1 MGIENFLV
9 FGITALVFI
18 ITPGLD
24 TVFVLNKS
32 ISQGRSSGA
41 YAALGINA
49 GVMVHTLF
57 AALGL
62 SFLIAQSP
70 YAFLAIKY
78 LGAAYI
84 IYIGIRQLITIDKSG
99 SMIYPN
105 PISSVKR
112 NFISGFWT
120 NVLNPKVALFFL
132 AFFPQFINP
141 EQIKNPVPFLI
152 LGLSYALMGV
162 VWYLCLSYF
171 AGAFAQKSHNNSKV
185 SIWINKTSGVL
196 FILMGI
202 AIAFQ

>member
-1 MGIENFLV
+1 MGIENFLA

-18 ITPGLD
+18 ITPGMD

-32 ISQGRSSGA
+32 ISQGKLSGA
-41 YAALGINA
+41 YAALGVNA

-57 AALGL
+57 AAVGL

-70 YAFLAIKY
+70 YAFITIKY

-84 IYIGIRQLITIDKSG
+84 IYIGIRQLITINKSG
-99 SMIYPN
+99 STAHQN
-105 PISSVKR
+105 PTISRKGD
-112 NFISGFWT
+112 FISGFWT

-152 LGLSYALMGV
+152 LGLSYAIMGV
-162 VWYLCLSYF
+162 LWYLCLSYF
-171 AGAFAQKSHNNSKV
+171 AGSLSRKSQNSPKV

>member
-1 MGIENFLV
+1 MGIENFLA

-18 ITPGLD
+18 LTPGMD

-41 YAALGINA
+41 YAALGVNA

-57 AALGL
+57 AAVGL

-70 YAFLAIKY
+70 YAFITIKY

-84 IYIGIRQLITIDKSG
+84 IYIGIRQLKTINKSG
-99 SMIYPN
+99 YTAYQN
-105 PISSVKR
+105 PTISRKG

-152 LGLSYALMGV
+152 LGLSYAIMGV

-171 AGAFAQKSHNNSKV
+171 AGSLSRKSQNSPKV
-185 SIWINKTSGVL
+185 SIWINKISGVL